1 MLGIRQTIFGK
12 QGLILPH
19 GSTRIFGSSSRKTN
33 GIIEKN
39 HPALE
44 IPWKSRGMSGI
55 QHANEAIDSISP
67 HWGHG
72 DLENPQDPKSLG
84 KETRTSHEI
93 LVSHRCFLLTMVD

>member
-1 MLGIRQTIFGK
+1 MDQPGSSDL
-12 QGLILPH
+12 LPEKPME
-19 GSTRIFGSSSRKTN
+19 SSRKITQ
-33 GIIEKN
+33 
-39 HPALE
+39 
-44 IPWKSRGMSGI
+44 PWKSRGMSGI